1 MQRCCDCMPKWWL
14 VLSFFNFLKTN
25 HSDGFCRSILAPL
38 QFNMINT
45 SIGKVY
51 YHFAKNS
58 QHFNTAEAYCK
69 DFGFG
74 VDLPMPKEKFKYL
87 WKNLYGSYSMS
98 HTVWCKYFLNTIK
111 TAEEVDIFWRIASP
125 LIGEYVAHEY
135 QTFIWM
141 GIEFKDTDW
150 YTLNNE
156 NVENLVNSKWEV
168 GTSDDHGANFQENLR
183 ILMGR
188 FQVEGSKIPV
198 LGANKSLHII
208 IGSHIISNKCWYI
221 WRPPYI
227 EFEL

>member
-1 MQRCCDCMPKWWL
+1 MQYEFRI
-14 VLSFFNFLKTN
+14 F
-25 HSDGFCRSILAPL
+25 
-38 QFNMINT
+38 
-45 SIGKVY
+45 
-51 YHFAKNS
+51 
-58 QHFNTAEAYCK
+58 
-69 DFGFG
+69 
-74 VDLPMPKEKFKYL
+74 
-87 WKNLYGSYSMS
+87 WKI
-98 HTVWCKYFLNTIK
+98 VK

-208 IGSHIISNKCWYI
+208 IGSHIISNKC
-221 WRPPYI
+221 
-227 EFEL
+227 